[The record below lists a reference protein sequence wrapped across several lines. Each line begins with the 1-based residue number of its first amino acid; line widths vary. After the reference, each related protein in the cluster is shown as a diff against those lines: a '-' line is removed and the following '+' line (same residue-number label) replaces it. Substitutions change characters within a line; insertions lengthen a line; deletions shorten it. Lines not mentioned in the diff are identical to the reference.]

1 MIAAGT
7 TQTDLCTPLL
17 CCVLVYVCLPAAG
30 LQWSFLYAE
39 YKPNTC
45 FWEFIIMGRKL
56 AFLAATILLPMALD
70 TPEETTAQ
78 TQLLVCV
85 LLAVTFLMLQSS
97 LHPFKRSVLNMLER
111 LGLTAVALR

>member
-1 MIAAGT
+1 MLEVNKKAHGI
-7 TQTDLCTPLL
+7 
-17 CCVLVYVCLPAAG
+17 PASCAVSCA

-39 YKPNTC
+39 YKPNAC

-78 TQLLVCV
+78 MQLLVCV
-85 LLAVTFLMLQSS
+85 LLAVTFLLLHAS
-97 LHPFKRSVLNMLER
+97 LHPFKRGVLNRLER
-111 LGLTAVALR
+111 LGLTAIALR